1 MSEARNA
8 SISLKSYLQDVD
20 AAVKALP
27 SEWVRCELHTL
38 KAGDKFTKME
48 FIELDGQGKQ
58 VAKANGGCFPSTWKR
73 IDDAFR
79 AAGLRLEEGSQVLV
93 RMQAAINPAYGFN
106 VGVLDID
113 VTFALGDLNARI
125 QAIRKQ
131 LQDAGH
137 WDRNR
142 RLERPVDYLRVAV
155 ISPSGA
161 AGLGDFRSTAD
172 RLTVLGLVQ
181 FDYYEAPFQT
191 RDAPAR
197 IVEIL
202 RGIYREAGS
211 YCAVAIIRGG
221 GASADLAWLIDQKLT
236 EAVCRMNVPVITGIG
251 HERDRN
257 LLDEVSCIACDT
269 PSKVAELISRTVT
282 QAALAG
288 SGAYDAIVSHV
299 SQELD
304 RAMTGATRIAHV
316 LERDA
321 REAMR
326 VAEGVIDVAVAGL
339 EPDARSLLDWVQ
351 SDVAACLEDVR
362 HGARRTREDASDDVS
377 SMRRQMENVVQD
389 ALRSVENG
397 ASRAS
402 SEIMAR
408 VEGVP
413 RSTMDDMTRI
423 VEEIRRSAVQNLN
436 DASASASVLS
446 RQAIDLSVRTVDD
459 MEGSLALIMERARA
473 LDPRT
478 VLAAGYAILR
488 DANGKPLVGAE
499 PVASCEIVRA
509 EMRDGT
515 VDLMPASPTPKPRK
529 SNARKGKATS
539 NDDEH
544 QGTGRAATRTIRGR
558 VQGTGGDRGADE
570 AGAGAD
576 S

>member
-8 SISLKSYLQDVD
+8 SISLRSYLQDVD

-58 VAKANGGCFPSTWKR
+58 VAKANGGCFPSTWRR

-79 AAGLRLEEGSQVLV
+79 TAGLRLEEGSQVLV
-93 RMQAAINPAYGFN
+93 RMQAALNPAYGFN
-106 VGVLDID
+106 VNVLDID

-142 RLERPVDYLRVAV
+142 RLPRPADYVRVAV

-172 RLTVLGLVQ
+172 RLATRRLVQ

-197 IVEIL
+197 IVDIL
-202 RGIYREAGS
+202 RGIYREGAR

-288 SGAYDAIVSHV
+288 EGAYDAIVSHV
-299 SQELD
+299 LQEMD
-304 RAMTGATRIAHV
+304 RAVAGATRMANA
-316 LERDA
+316 LDRDA
-321 REAMR
+321 REALR
-326 VAEGVIDVAVAGL
+326 VAEGVVVTSMAAL
-339 EPDARSLLDWVQ
+339 EPDARSLLETVR
-351 SDVAACLEDVR
+351 SDVTACLEDAR
-362 HGARRTREDASDDVS
+362 HGARRMREDAGDAVS
-377 SMRRQMENVVQD
+377 SMRRQMEAMLQD
-389 ALRSVENG
+389 SLRSVESG
-397 ASRAS
+397 ADRAVS
-402 SEIMAR
+402 GIMAR
-408 VEGVP
+408 IEGVP
-413 RSTMDDMTRI
+413 RSATDDVTRI
-423 VEEIRRSAVQNLN
+423 LDEIRRNATQNLN
-436 DASASASVLS
+436 EGSTSASTLAQLAV
-446 RQAIDLSVRTVDD
+446 DLSTRMLDD
-459 MEGSLALIMERARA
+459 VAGSLALIMERTDA

-488 DANGKPLVGAE
+488 DAGGRPLTGVT
-499 PVASCEIVRA
+499 PVASCEAIRA

-515 VDLMPASPTPKPRK
+515 VDLVPAAATARPRK
-529 SNARKGKATS
+529 SNPRKGKATT
-539 NDDEH
+539 NDDDH
-544 QGTGRAATRTIRGR
+544 QGTGRTAARTVRGR
-558 VQGTGGDRGADE
+558 VQGAGGDRGADE

-576 S
+576 T